1 LRESAGGLIRFAIA
15 AGNAYF
21 EAMPS
26 KPLDLPMKV
35 AKSFMKDL
43 RAFHAEKNAVM
54 EIVTACIN
62 CWQPSAAFAINSV
75 VALTIL
81 GIAVWRTA

>member
-1 LRESAGGLIRFAIA
+1 MRESAGGLIRFTIA

-35 AKSFMKDL
+35 AKSFMKDM
-43 RAFHAEKNAVM
+43 RAFHAEKNAIKR
-54 EIVTACIN
+54 EK
-62 CWQPSAAFAINSV
+62 
-75 VALTIL
+75 
-81 GIAVWRTA
+81 IAPRPFGGSIFVDSRGDYFSTC